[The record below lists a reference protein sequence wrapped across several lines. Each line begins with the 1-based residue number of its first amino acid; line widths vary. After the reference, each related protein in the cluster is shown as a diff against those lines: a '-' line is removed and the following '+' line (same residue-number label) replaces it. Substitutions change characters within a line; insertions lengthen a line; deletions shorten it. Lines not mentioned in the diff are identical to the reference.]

1 MGAHDQ
7 YPTPL
12 SYRSIHPDGAPIEPR
27 PQVIAARA
35 ADLVATEPGSVD
47 AVAEATAELPSHVAD
62 VTRWDLVAAVEKA
75 ADSIARSRHPLLG
88 DVLGPGPVPWAC
100 WQGELVESWP
110 ILADAAA
117 RLGSALPSRHPDA
130 GHWSVT
136 TD

>member
-1 MGAHDQ
+1 M
-7 YPTPL
+7 PL
-12 SYRSIHPDGAPIEPR
+12 SYRNVQPDGMAVEPR

-35 ADLVATEPGSVD
+35 ADIVATERGSVD
-47 AVAEATAELPSHVAD
+47 AVAEATAELPSYVAE
-62 VTRWDLVAAVEKA
+62 VTKWDLVAAVEKT

-100 WQGELVESWP
+100 WQGELVEPWP

-117 RLGSALPSRHPDA
+117 HLGSALPSRHRYV
-130 GHWSVT
+130 GHWSAT

>member
-1 MGAHDQ
+1 MPLN
-7 YPTPL
+7 YPK
-12 SYRSIHPDGAPIEPR
+12 IQPDGVPVEPR
-27 PQVIAARA
+27 PQMVAARA
-35 ADLVATEPGSVD
+35 ADILATNPRSVD
-47 AVAEATAELPSHVAD
+47 AVAEAGDEIPSYVAE
-62 VTRWDLVAAVEKA
+62 VTRWDLVAAVEMT

-88 DVLGPGPVPWAC
+88 DVLGPGPVPWEC
-100 WQGELVESWP
+100 WQSELVEPWP